1 MAAFLTLLG
10 LLRWFQRRYSPHPEL
25 PRKLLHAGSG
35 LLTLSFPFLFD
46 RLWPVLLLTAGSATL
61 IAAVKFIKPLRR
73 PLGNVVDGVSRT
85 TLGEIYFP
93 ISVAIVFALS
103 LGRSALLFCIPILVL
118 TLADATGALV
128 GLRYGHTR
136 FEGASKSVEGSV
148 AFLVV
153 AFFCIH
159 IPLLLWSTIGRS
171 ETLLISLTMALLV
184 MLLEGSAWRGLDNLF
199 IPIGGFFLLQAYLP
213 LGSDEL
219 LRRFVVT
226 SILVL
231 VVLVSR
237 RSTTMLDDSLLVGAF
252 LCYVTWALAGWRW
265 IVPPA
270 IGFLGFSLYSPDAP
284 SDGRRFHTTGTM
296 LSIWA
301 AAVAWLALARWLRQ
315 PALLYP
321 FTLVFATHVAIF
333 SLSRTAHSQ
342 PTRPLQGLAVGA
354 VLRSW
359 MMLMLPFLATTA
371 LTARG
376 AMLALW
382 GGVAV
387 VVGVVLF
394 ALGEPAIRDAPQ
406 TRARWVR
413 QTLCASGASLVG
425 WLGMTGLDRWR

>member
-1 MAAFLTLLG
+1 M
-10 LLRWFQRRYSPHPEL
+10 
-25 PRKLLHAGSG
+25 
-35 LLTLSFPFLFD
+35 
-46 RLWPVLLLTAGSATL
+46 
-61 IAAVKFIKPLRR
+61 
-73 PLGNVVDGVSRT
+73 
-85 TLGEIYFP
+85 
-93 ISVAIVFALS
+93 
-103 LGRSALLFCIPILVL
+103 L

-159 IPLLLWSTIGRS
+159 IPLLLWTTIGRS

-226 SILVL
+226 SLLVL

-284 SDGRRFHTTGTM
+284 SDGRRFHTTATM

-376 AMLALW
+376 AVLALW